1 MTKVLVDTDVI
12 IDYLRINRGPMAQ
25 LVLIQSNGEIE
36 MHLASI
42 SVMELYAGLSSIK
55 FAEKIELLVNLCTVV
70 PFDATVARF
79 AGKLKRDK
87 KFPTVPVTDYLIGST
102 ALWLKAE
109 LATRNKK
116 HFAAIPGLKFFNP

>member
-109 LATRNKK
+109 LATGNKK
-116 HFAAIPGLKFFNP
+116 HFAGIPGLKFFNP